1 MCHKF
6 TAHHSSTDQSEILNT
21 KVKNDEIIFITCN

>member
-6 TAHHSSTDQSEILNT
+6 TAHHSTDQSEILNT
-21 KVKNDEIIFITCN
+21 EVENNEIIIITCN